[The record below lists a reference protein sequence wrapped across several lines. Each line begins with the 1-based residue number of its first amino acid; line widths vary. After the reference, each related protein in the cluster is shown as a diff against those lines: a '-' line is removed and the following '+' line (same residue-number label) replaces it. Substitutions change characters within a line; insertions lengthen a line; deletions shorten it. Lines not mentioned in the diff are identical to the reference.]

1 MMTQNVLITVCGTQT
16 VDKESETIETI
27 HSGTYRSLPDMDV
40 VLYEELLPDH
50 IGNAIH
56 STKNIMKIQESQFT
70 LVKKGAI
77 QTEMHFAKNNTF
89 HGFYQ
94 TPLGVF
100 DMAIHTTALQIQTTE
115 QCIDLMIQYA
125 LSLNGMHVSN
135 CDMKISIKSNEA
147 KRK

>member
-16 VDKESETIETI
+16 VDTESETIETI

-40 VLYEELLPDH
+40 VLYEELLPDDA
-50 IGNAIH
+50 GNAIR
-56 STKNIMKIQESQFT
+56 STKNIMKIQESHFT

-77 QTEMHFAKNNTF
+77 QTEMHFAENDTF

-100 DMAIHTTALQIQTTE
+100 DMTIHTTALQIQTAE
-115 QCIDLMIQYA
+115 KRINLKIQYA
-125 LSLNGMHVSN
+125 LSLNGMHVSD
-135 CDMKISIKSNEA
+135 CDMKISIKSN
-147 KRK
+147 KT

>member
-16 VDKESETIETI
+16 IDTESETIETI

-40 VLYEELLPDH
+40 VLYEELLPDDA
-50 IGNAIH
+50 GNAIR
-56 STKNIMKIQESQFT
+56 STKNIMKIQESHFT

-77 QTEMHFAKNNTF
+77 QTEMHFAENDTF

-100 DMAIHTTALQIQTTE
+100 DMTIHTTALQIQTAE
-115 QCIDLMIQYA
+115 KRINLKIQYA
-125 LSLNGMHVSN
+125 LSLNGMHVSD
-135 CDMKISIKSNEA
+135 CDMKISIKSNET
-147 KRK
+147 